1 MSQPNGSRPQ
11 DAAAPTA
18 APGSELPDEV
28 LTVRDL
34 VVSLGRGRAR
44 RQVLHGASLTVRR
57 GRIVALIGETGSG
70 KTTLARAVLGL
81 VTPDSGEIRV
91 DDRVVSGL
99 SGAALRAFRR
109 SGQVQYVFQDPLQSL
124 DPDLSVADSIGEG
137 LLARGEGSPASRSAA
152 VADALRLVGLPVELA
167 TRLPGEI
174 SGGQRQRVTIARA
187 MVLDPELVLLDEPVS
202 ALDAANRVQILDLL
216 QRLRAERNVGMLF
229 ISHDLGSVAGISDE
243 VAVLYRGEIVE
254 VGSTRQVLT
263 EPRHPYT
270 QLLVGSAP
278 TLHGE
283 GLTRAERERLRAL
296 LPA

>member
-1 MSQPNGSRPQ
+1 M
-11 DAAAPTA
+11 
-18 APGSELPDEV
+18 PDEV

-44 RQVLHGASLTVRR
+44 REVLHGASLTVRR

-70 KTTLARAVLGL
+70 KTTLARTVLGL
-81 VTPDSGEIRV
+81 VSPDSGEIRV
-91 DDRVVSGL
+91 DGRLVSGL
-99 SGAALRAFRR
+99 SGAELRTFRR

-124 DPDLSVADSIGEG
+124 DPDLSVGDSIAEG
-137 LLARGEGSPASRSAA
+137 LLARGEGNAAARTDA

-167 TRLPGEI
+167 SRLPGEI

-187 MVLDPELVLLDEPVS
+187 MVLGPELVLLDEPVS

-254 VGSTRQVLT
+254 VGTTRQVLT
-263 EPRHPYT
+263 DPQHPYT

-283 GLTRAERERLRAL
+283 GLSRSERERLRAL